1 MTECST
7 QTLDNGIE
15 VIRPARRLNMVSAP
29 RLSAVVAELVAAGH
43 ARIVIDLSQTEFIDS
58 SGLGALV
65 SCLKRARQAGGDLRI
80 AGLTQQ
86 VRTVFELTNLDRIL
100 KIVPTRLLSPPEYVV
115 P

>member
-1 MTECST
+1 MTEFST

-65 SCLKRARQAGGDLRI
+65 SCLKKARQAGGDLRI
-80 AGLTQQ
+80 AGPAEQA
-86 VRTVFELTNLDRIL
+86 RTVFRLTNLDRVL
-100 KIVPTRLLSPPEYVV
+100 KTVPTAEAAAAAF
-115 P
+115 